1 MWLCKKKEKKWTSV
15 QSKVKNKKKKR
26 IEEKIAHVLL

>member
-1 MWLCKKKEKKWTSV
+1 LYVKESCGYAKRKKKWTSV

-26 IEEKIAHVLL
+26 EKKK